1 MGGCVEMILSN
12 LDKEVR
18 ARGGEILEEHLSR
31 QARERGEAFPA
42 MCPFRVEL
50 HV

>member
-1 MGGCVEMILSN
+1 MIRSN

-18 ARGGEILEEHLSR
+18 ARGGEILDEHLSR
-31 QARERGEAFPA
+31 EARERDEASPA

-50 HV
+50 RG